1 LKSATDE
8 KDKSMI
14 PIIKNILYATDLS
27 NYTHQGFRYALS
39 LAQHYQAQIT
49 LLHVIEPLGSS
60 GTALLDAYISKETS
74 HKLHQKAIEETRT
87 RLHQRLE
94 SFCFQELNSTV
105 ADSQFIADVVVL
117 YGAPAQEIVE
127 YAKKLPAH
135 LIVVGTH
142 GYFPISEMLIGSTA
156 RKITQISPVPVLV
169 VPMKKESEN
178 K

>member
-1 LKSATDE
+1 
-8 KDKSMI
+8 MI
-14 PIIKNILYATDLS
+14 PTIKSILYATDLGDYS
-27 NYTHQGFRYALS
+27 HHGFRYALS

-60 GTALLDAYISKETS
+60 GTALLDAYISKETA
-74 HKLHQKAIEETRT
+74 HELHQKAIEETRT

-94 SFCFQELNSTV
+94 NFCFQELHHTV
-105 ADSQFIADVVVL
+105 ADSQLIAEVAVL

-142 GYFPISEMLIGSTA
+142 GYSPISEMLIGSTA
-156 RKITQISPVPVLV
+156 RRITQISPIPVLV
-169 VPMKKESEN
+169 VPMRKEQEKN
-178 K
+178 DL